1 MRGMT
6 GLWQNLAKQWRRRPA
21 TDARSLADLPCSVC
35 GASAS
40 SWEFVTVMKAA
51 GTVIEGRPV
60 CDLHAESRRRA
71 TG

>member
-6 GLWQNLAKQWRRRPA
+6 GLWRSLARQWRKQPPTEA
-21 TDARSLADLPCSVC
+21 QSLADLPCSVC

-40 SWEFVTVMKAA
+40 SWESVAVMKAT